1 MRATPVPKEGGI
13 TPPYSVT
20 GCTLV

>member
-1 MRATPVPKEGGI
+1 MRAPPLPKEGGI